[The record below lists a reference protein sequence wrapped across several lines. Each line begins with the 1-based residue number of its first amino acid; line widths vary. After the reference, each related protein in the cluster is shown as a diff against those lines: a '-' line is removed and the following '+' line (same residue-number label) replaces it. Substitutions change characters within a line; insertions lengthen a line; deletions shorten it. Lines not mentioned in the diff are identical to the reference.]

1 VADLIE
7 TQEDL
12 FEASDVTNEPE
23 VSQVTQEEQVQ
34 SAPAVEDIPPKY
46 KGKSLDEII
55 RMHQEAEKLI
65 GRQAQEVGEVRK
77 LADELIKR
85 QIEPKKVEETVT
97 KEDEID
103 FFEDPDKAVARKI
116 DSHPA
121 IQEARQQAL
130 QLKQMQT
137 LDRLQKNFPDFQ
149 QTVQDTSFAEWIN
162 ASPVRVRL
170 FAQANAEYDYDAAS
184 ELLTS
189 WSYVKPKAP
198 VQEAVPSAEVKQAQR
213 AAVKAATVD
222 VGGSSQ
228 GNTSSKVYRRA
239 DLIRLQIENPNRYYE
254 LQDEIMAAY
263 NEGRVK

>member
-34 SAPAVEDIPPKY
+34 SAPVVEDIPPKY
-46 KGKSLDEII
+46 KGKGLDEII

-65 GRQAQEVGEVRK
+65 GRQAQEVGEVRR

-85 QIEPKKVEETVT
+85 QIEPKRLEEPVT

-103 FFEDPDKAVARKI
+103 FFEDPDRAVAKKI
-116 DSHPA
+116 ENHPA
-121 IQEARQQAL
+121 IQQARQQAL
-130 QLKQMQT
+130 QMKQMQT
-137 LDRLQKNFPDFQ
+137 LSALQQNFPDFK
-149 QTVQDTSFAEWIN
+149 QTVEDPNFAEWVK

-170 FAQANAEYDYDAAS
+170 YAQADAEYDFDAAA

-189 WSYVKPKAP
+189 WSYVKPKAQA
-198 VQEAVPSAEVKQAQR
+198 QEAVPSAEAKQAQR